1 MLGKMQDWDLLVTNV
16 IDHAAREAPTREI
29 VTHWADGS
37 ETRTDWTGIRRDA
50 LKMAQALEALGIKK
64 GDRVASLAM
73 NHARHLVSWYGVAGM
88 GGVLHTINPR
98 LFEDQLEYIA
108 NHAED
113 RVLIYDAAFQP
124 IVDKMRS
131 KWTSIE
137 HYICYDPP
145 EGSDALGFEE
155 WIGAQDGDY
164 HWATID
170 ERDPC
175 MLCYTSG
182 TTGNPKGVLYEH
194 RSTVLH
200 ALAAIQPAAFAFDAS
215 SVMLPVV
222 PMFHAASWG
231 LPFAGAMAGIKFVF
245 SAVNEPAVLCDLMER
260 ENVTDSAGVPTVWL
274 ATFQYCDA
282 NDRPLPKLRA
292 ATIGGSAAP
301 KFMIRRLME
310 AGIRV
315 QHAWGMT
322 ETSPLG
328 TVGGP
333 TWDWDQLTL
342 DQKVDK
348 AAMQGRPVF
357 GVELRT
363 VDLDD
368 PSKVLPRDGE
378 ASGALQIRGPWVIRR
393 YFKADEDALT
403 PDGWFDT
410 GDVAI
415 LHPDGTMQITD
426 RTKDVIK
433 SGGEWISSVELEN
446 AAAGHPAIAEAA
458 AIGMYHPKW
467 DERPVLFCIRK
478 EGQQVTGEE
487 LIDFLKDHVAKWWLP
502 DAVEF
507 VDDIPHTA
515 TGKISKKDLR
525 DRFADYQ
532 LPEAKAAA
540 APESGAAEP
549 AMADASPSP
558 ATEVQNGDVPD
569 GGDSQK
575 RGIFSRMLGKD

>member
-1 MLGKMQDWDLLVTNV
+1 MALGAMQDWTMRVTAV
-16 IDHAAREAPTREI
+16 IDHAAKEAPDREI
-29 VTHWADGS
+29 VTRWADGS
-37 ETRTDWTGIRRDA
+37 ETRTNWAGIRRDA
-50 LKMAQALEALGIKK
+50 QKLAQALEQLGVKP

-73 NHARHLVSWYGVAGM
+73 NHSRHLVSWYGVAGM

-113 RVLIYDAAFQP
+113 RVLLYDAAFQP
-124 IVDKMRS
+124 IVDAMRDR
-131 KWTSIE
+131 WPTIE
-137 HYICYDPP
+137 YYVCYDNG
-145 EGSDALGFEE
+145 EFEE
-155 WIGAQDGDY
+155 LLDAQDGDY
-164 HWATID
+164 RWFEGD

-200 ALAAIQPAAFAFDAS
+200 AIAGLQPAAFNFSAS

-231 LPFAGAMAGIKFVF
+231 LPYAGAMAAIKFVF
-245 SAVNEPAVLCDLMER
+245 SAVNDPAVLCELMER
-260 ENVTDSAGVPTVWL
+260 EGVTDSAGVPTVWL

-282 NDRPLPKLRA
+282 NGKDLPKLRA

-301 KFMIRRLME
+301 RFMIERLMKN
-310 AGIRV
+310 GTRV

-322 ETSPLG
+322 ETSPIG

-333 TWDWDQLTL
+333 TYDWDSLSFEE
-342 DQKVDK
+342 KVTQT
-348 AAMQGRPVF
+348 AMQGRPVF

-368 PSKVLPRDGE
+368 MATELPRDGVT
-378 ASGALQIRGPWVIRR
+378 SGALQIRGPWVIKR
-393 YFKADEDALT
+393 YFKADEDAT
-403 PDGWFDT
+403 TSDGWFDT
-410 GDVAI
+410 GDVGI
-415 LHPDGTMQITD
+415 LHPDGTLQLTD

-446 AAAGHPAIAEAA
+446 AAVGHEAVAEAA
-458 AIGMYHPKW
+458 AIGMPHPKW
-467 DERPVLFCIRK
+467 DERPVLFIVRK
-478 EGQQVTGEE
+478 EGADVSSADIIHYLE
-487 LIDFLKDHVAKWWLP
+487 DKVAKWWLP

-525 DRFADYQ
+525 ERFSDYT
-532 LPEAKAAA
+532 L
-540 APESGAAEP
+540 
-549 AMADASPSP
+549 
-558 ATEVQNGDVPD
+558 V
-569 GGDSQK
+569 
-575 RGIFSRMLGKD
+575 

>member
-145 EGSDALGFEE
+145 EGSDVLGFEE
-155 WIGAQDGDY
+155 WIGAQDGEY
-164 HWATID
+164 QWATID

-282 NDRPLPKLRA
+282 NDRPLPA